1 MDARQLFSRLD
12 DHRRLAAHM
21 ARSFSMMAGGAMHF
35 TIDDWRGMEV
45 GSRIVMSGRVA
56 GLALLVEEVVTE
68 RNPPYLKVWETRGH
82 PRLLVIGDY
91 RLDFWYRRVWQKC

>member
-1 MDARQLFSRLD
+1 
-12 DHRRLAAHM
+12 
-21 ARSFSMMAGGAMHF
+21 
-35 TIDDWRGMEV
+35 
-45 GSRIVMSGRVA
+45 MSGRVA